1 MNNPASSETLFVAVK
16 HWVVT
21 TFWMMLGLLA
31 GPLLL
36 LAVPF
41 FFVAIGADWEDLHEM
56 ALLFLAVSPFVVC
69 FWTVLVNRY
78 FDVKDEKAA
87 CGKALPLADHDWEAV
102 CKRAVSFVGAFL
114 LGFIMPIVAEFCY
127 IALSSRMA
135 GVSDKAAWFLWWAGY
150 EVAAFSPLILL
161 WARRILRGA
170 GGARTLKTASSGPC
184 T

>member
-1 MNNPASSETLFVAVK
+1 MNNPASSETLFGAVK
-16 HWVVT
+16 QWVVS
-21 TFWMMLGLLA
+21 TFWWMIAMLVGPVVLLTA
-31 GPLLL
+31 
-36 LAVPF
+36 PF
-41 FFVAIGADWEDLHEM
+41 FFVAVGSDWKDSEEL
-56 ALLFLAVSPFVVC
+56 AWLFLVVSPFVVC
-69 FWTVLVNRY
+69 FWTVIVNRY

-87 CGKALPLADHDWEAV
+87 CGKALPLADHDGRAI

-114 LGFIMPIVAEFCY
+114 LGFIMPVVAEFCY

-150 EVAAFSPLILL
+150 EVAAFSPIILL